1 MKGVCLLSL
10 HYYRGKNWAFRVLRW
25 LLVIDPEVADISE
38 IKKCFL
44 MAVPTRQFYLN
55 QLEIGLEQLV
65 EKILFLISVEDE
77 SLLVNSKRIH
87 KERLNILI
95 DYCA

>member
-1 MKGVCLLSL
+1 
-10 HYYRGKNWAFRVLRW
+10 
-25 LLVIDPEVADISE
+25 
-38 IKKCFL
+38 

-87 KERLNILI
+87 KERLIILI
-95 DYCA
+95 DYYA